1 MSNFLKRQIIRHTR
15 QIVIKDDNLEAIK
28 EQLPKNAIIDNIV
41 DKSKSKKIFIKLVT
55 YHYYRDTSYNDL
67 VNGMVREKYTESEE
81 FAILRKSVNGINKEF
96 IEYNTYVEECKVK
109 SKEFIREREAVLNGN
124 IS

>member
-15 QIVIKDDNLEAIK
+15 QIVIKDDTLEAIK

-67 VNGMVREKYTESEE
+67 VHGMIREKYSDSEE
-81 FAILRKSVNGINKEF
+81 FGILRESRTNITEKFIEYDNYVKDCIAKAKEF
-96 IEYNTYVEECKVK
+96 IA
-109 SKEFIREREAVLNGN
+109 ERDEAIL
-124 IS
+124 

>member
-15 QIVIKDDNLEAIK
+15 QVVIKDDTLEAIK

-81 FAILRKSVNGINKEF
+81 FAILRKAMAGITSEF
-96 IEYNTYVEECKVK
+96 ITYNAYVEECKTQAK
-109 SKEFIREREAVLNGN
+109 AFIAERDEASL
-124 IS
+124 